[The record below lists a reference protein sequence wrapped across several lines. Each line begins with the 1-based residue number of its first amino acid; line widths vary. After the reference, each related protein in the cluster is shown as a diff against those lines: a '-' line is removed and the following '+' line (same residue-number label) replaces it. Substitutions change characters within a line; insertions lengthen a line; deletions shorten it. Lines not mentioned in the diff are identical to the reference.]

1 MSEAFLYLNPD
12 VCLRHVEGTWL
23 ASNPRLRLHVELNVV
38 AAAVL
43 FEQAA
48 GASPAQWQARLQD
61 AHGRDRSLRAV
72 GAAGLHADHSGLAP
86 AGGEALQG
94 EPLLALL
101 RRRCCLIASPQE
113 ARDCLAPLA
122 NLLDREHVGSFH
134 QRVGQYLLV
143 ERRVREPWR
152 AWQDQKFS
160 PDGNEIVGESYRD
173 IQLPF
178 FDAWCT
184 PARLAGKR
192 VLDFGCGNGFFSA
205 RMAAA
210 GAQVLGLDNSP
221 ELLELA
227 RRNHGKRAG
236 LRFVETDSF
245 EAVLDL
251 LAGQEAACFAYIY
264 LQDTLLLLLQP
275 EQGERSPL
283 LPDVFRALRA
293 VLAQDGAL
301 CAMEPNPIFW
311 LANRYGDPA
320 RPHAVV
326 SEYFNPQFN
335 VAPTL
340 DVLLGF
346 MAEAGF
352 ALAGYEHPRLMGGVS
367 SQQGF
372 QREFPIWDFFT
383 FVPR

>member
-1 MSEAFLYLNPD
+1 MSDAALYLNPD
-12 VCLRHVEGTWL
+12 VCLRHVEGAWL
-23 ASNPRLRLHVELNVV
+23 ASNPRLRLHVELDAA

-43 FEQAA
+43 FAQAA
-48 GASPAQWQARLQD
+48 GAPPTQWQADLQG
-61 AHGRDRSLRAV
+61 ARGRDRSLRAV

-86 AGGEALQG
+86 AAGDFVQG
-94 EPLLALL
+94 APLLDLL
-101 RRRCCLIASPQE
+101 RRRRCLIASPQE
-113 ARDCLAPLA
+113 ATDCLAPLA
-122 NLLDREHVGSFH
+122 NLLDRERVGGFH

-160 PDGNEIVGESYRD
+160 PDGTEIVGETYRD

-236 LRFVETDSF
+236 LRFVETASF

-251 LAGQEAACFAYIY
+251 LAGHEAARFDYIY

-283 LPDVFRALRA
+283 LPEVFRALRA
-293 VLAQDGAL
+293 ALALDGAL
-301 CAMEPNPIFW
+301 CAMEPNPVFW

-320 RPHAVV
+320 QPYAVV
-326 SEYFNPQFN
+326 TEYFNARFN

-340 DVLLGF
+340 DELLRF

-352 ALAGYEHPRLMGGVS
+352 ALAGYEHPRLVGDAS
-367 SQQGF
+367 SQQGY